1 MLSIFLWETTIK
13 VSTLEGSEYM
23 KILSE
28 ISVGELLDKI
38 SILEIK
44 LDMVKNED
52 KKKEIKKEYDI
63 LKKIQIDFVKLDG
76 EINDLF
82 KSLKKVNMTMWEIED
97 KVRICEKNKDFGQ
110 NFIDLARGVYFNN
123 DKRSR
128 IKLEINKK
136 LKSNITEIKEYV
148 DYEN

>member
-1 MLSIFLWETTIK
+1 
-13 VSTLEGSEYM
+13 M

-63 LKKIQIDFVKLDG
+63 LKKIQIDSVKLDG

>member
-44 LDMVKNED
+44 IDMVKNED

-63 LKKIQIDFVKLDG
+63 LKKIQIDSVKLDC

>member
-1 MLSIFLWETTIK
+1 
-13 VSTLEGSEYM
+13 M

-44 LDMVKNED
+44 LEMVKDEN
-52 KKKEIKKEYDI
+52 KKKEIKKEYEI
-63 LKKIQIDFVKLDG
+63 LSKIQTTSVKLEG
-76 EINDLF
+76 EIKNLF
-82 KSLKKVNMTMWEIED
+82 ESLKKVNMTMWEIED
-97 KVRICEKNKDFGQ
+97 KVRICEKNKDFGEK
-110 NFIDLARGVYFNN
+110 FIELARGVYFNN

-136 LKSNITEIKEYV
+136 LNSNITEIKEYV

>member
-1 MLSIFLWETTIK
+1 
-13 VSTLEGSEYM
+13 M

-44 LDMVKNED
+44 LEMVKDEN
-52 KKKEIKKEYDI
+52 KKKEIKKEYEI
-63 LKKIQIDFVKLDG
+63 LSRIQSTSVKLEG
-76 EINDLF
+76 EIKNLF
-82 KSLKKVNMTMWEIED
+82 ESLKKVNMTMWEIED
-97 KVRICEKNKDFGQ
+97 KVRICEKNKDFGEK
-110 NFIDLARGVYFNN
+110 FIELARGVYFNN

-136 LKSNITEIKEYV
+136 LNSNITEIKEYV

>member
-63 LKKIQIDFVKLDG
+63 LKKIQIDSVKLDG